1 MRHALLVVAVVL
13 FGMARAS
20 AAEAQ
25 DAAAASDTAGRS
37 DDEARALFA
46 AAEIAYSDG
55 RFESALESFQR
66 AYDLSGRPELLYNIG
81 LSAERLR
88 QDERALAAYQ
98 GYLRERPDTPNRASV
113 EARIRIL
120 EQAIAAHTPAPP
132 PEVESTPPP
141 TDAAPPPPSATP
153 AASSGPDAGALVLT
167 VVGGVIAIAGAVLLG
182 VGMMDTAS
190 VEHASYPA
198 HWSDVQGAYDR
209 AFPLTLTGGI
219 ALGVGAAAA
228 IGGVLWIALGTSPTG
243 SGGSVSA
250 SLGLDGLTLR
260 GTF

>member
-1 MRHALLVVAVVL
+1 MRPVLAWLFLLALVSP
-13 FGMARAS
+13 ARA
-20 AAEAQ
+20 AAQ
-25 DAAAASDTAGRS
+25 DAAGTTSADAPGRS

-88 QDERALAAYQ
+88 QDERALSAYRS
-98 GYLRERPDTPNRASV
+98 YLEERRETPNRASV

-120 EQAIAAHTPAPP
+120 EQAIASHTPAPA
-132 PEVESTPPP
+132 PEVETSPAPVDQP
-141 TDAAPPPPSATP
+141 APPPPVPPT
-153 AASSGPDAGALVLT
+153 SSGPEAGALALT
-167 VVGGVIAIAGAVLLG
+167 ITGGVVAIAGAVLLVLG
-182 VGMMDTAS
+182 TMDAGT
-190 VEHASYPA
+190 VEHATYPA

-209 AFPLTLTGGI
+209 AFPLSLSGGI
-219 ALGVGAAAA
+219 GLGVGLAAATA
-228 IGGVLWIALGTSPTG
+228 GVVWLALGSGSSG
-243 SGGSVSA
+243 SGSSVSA
-250 SLGLDGLTLR
+250 SIGLGGVSLR